1 MASANVAEVD
11 LAVIGAGLAGCS
23 LISRLQQLGS
33 NLNIA
38 LIEAGRGP
46 GGRTATRRR
55 RDQSGWLLNHGAP
68 GFGLS
73 ESKSEGM
80 EALLSPLRSAG
91 VLQRDERAV
100 LSLNAQGDLSPAN
113 SPGACPV
120 GGWWHGLPSMASI
133 CEALLDAAD
142 SVELSRQFETR
153 VRWLERRQGHW
164 LLENE
169 DRTWSLRAKRLVLS
183 GTLLAHP
190 RSLKMLAWNDVPLRS
205 AVAEGGDVGLD
216 AVLSQLERSQA
227 EVRWNLMVDLG
238 VLALNGGQLPAQIW
252 LDNDA
257 KERWKVERLV
267 LQPQS
272 DGRWGLVMHGLDS
285 GEAITPESQ
294 GRLMAQEQ
302 QRLLQL
308 LPELMQGLP
317 VVSAALQ
324 QANPLGVM
332 RWGASR
338 PLNHPLP
345 EELQWCPTSAVG
357 FCGDWIEGPGFGRA
371 EGAISSAVNLAERL
385 HVDR

>member
-46 GGRTATRRR
+46 GGRTATRKR

-80 EALLSPLRSAG
+80 EALLAPLRSAG

-272 DGRWGLVMHGLDS
+272 DGRWGLVVHGLDS

-324 QANPLGVM
+324 QATPLGVM

>member
-1 MASANVAEVD
+1 MAEVD

-23 LISRLQQLGS
+23 LIGRLQQLGS
-33 NLNIA
+33 DLNIA
-38 LIEAGRGP
+38 VIEAGRGP

-55 RDQSGWLLNHGAP
+55 REQSGWLLNHGAP

-73 ESKSEGM
+73 ESMPEGM
-80 EALLSPLRSAG
+80 EALLAPLRSAG

-113 SPGACPV
+113 SPDACPN
-120 GGWWHGLPSMASI
+120 GGWWHGVPSMASI
-133 CEALLDAAD
+133 CETLLNAAG
-142 SVELSRQFETR
+142 SVQLSRQFETR
-153 VRWLERRQGHW
+153 VRWLERHRDHW

-169 DRTWSLRAKRLVLS
+169 NRTWSLKTKRVVLS

-190 RSLKMLAWNDVPLRS
+190 RSLKMLAWDDVPLRT
-205 AVAEGGDVGLD
+205 AVAEGVDVELD
-216 AVLSQLERSQA
+216 KALNLLQQSQA
-227 EVRWNLMVDLG
+227 EVRWNLMADLG
-238 VLALNGGQLPAQIW
+238 VLALNGEQLPAQIW

-267 LQPQS
+267 LQQQS
-272 DGRWGLVMHGLDS
+272 DGRWGLVVHGLDS

-302 QRLLQL
+302 QRLLEL

-317 VVSAALQ
+317 VDSAAFK
-324 QANPLGVM
+324 QATPLGLM

-371 EGAISSAVNLAERL
+371 EGAISSGVKLAEQL

>member
-23 LISRLQQLGS
+23 MICRLQQLGS
-33 NLNIA
+33 NLNIS

-80 EALLSPLRSAG
+80 EALLAPLRSAG

-113 SPGACPV
+113 SPEACPV

-142 SVELSRQFETR
+142 SVQLSRQFETR

-272 DGRWGLVMHGLDS
+272 DGRWGLVVHGLDS

-324 QANPLGVM
+324 QATPLGVM

-357 FCGDWIEGPGFGRA
+357 FCGDCIEGPGFGRA

>member
-1 MASANVAEVD
+1 MAEVD

-23 LISRLQQLGS
+23 LIGRLQQLGS

-80 EALLSPLRSAG
+80 EALLAPLRSAG

-142 SVELSRQFETR
+142 SVQLSRQFETR

-272 DGRWGLVMHGLDS
+272 DGRWGLVVHGLDS

-324 QANPLGVM
+324 QATPLGVM

>member
-1 MASANVAEVD
+1 MTEVD
-11 LAVIGAGLAGCS
+11 LAVIGAGLSGSS
-23 LISRLQQLGS
+23 LIGRLQQLGS

-80 EALLSPLRSAG
+80 EALLAPLRSAG

-324 QANPLGVM
+324 QATPLGVM

>member
-1 MASANVAEVD
+1 MAEVD
-11 LAVIGAGLAGCS
+11 IAVIGAGLAGCS

-80 EALLSPLRSAG
+80 EALLAPLRSAG

-142 SVELSRQFETR
+142 SVQLSRQFETR

-272 DGRWGLVMHGLDS
+272 DGRWGLVVHGLDS

-324 QANPLGVM
+324 QATPLGVM

>member
-23 LISRLQQLGS
+23 LIGRLQQLES
-33 NLNIA
+33 DLNIA

-68 GFGLS
+68 GFNLS
-73 ESKSEGM
+73 ESMPEGM
-80 EALLSPLRSAG
+80 DSLLKPLRAAG

-100 LSLNAQGDLSPAN
+100 LSLNVEAGLSPATSPN
-113 SPGACPV
+113 SWPN
-120 GGWWHGLPSMASI
+120 GGWWHGVPSMASI
-133 CEALLDAAD
+133 CEALLDTAG
-142 SVELSRQFETR
+142 SMKPSLQFETR
-153 VRWLERRQGHW
+153 VRWLERRGDLWQ
-164 LLENE
+164 LENE
-169 DRTWSLRAKRLVLS
+169 DRTWSLRAKHLVLS

-205 AVAEGGDVGLD
+205 AVDEGVDCSLD
-216 AVLSQLERSQA
+216 AVLSLLKCSQA

-238 VLALNGGQLPAQIW
+238 VLALNGEQLPAQIW

-257 KERWKVERLV
+257 KKRWKVERLV

-272 DGRWGLVMHGLDS
+272 DGRWGLVVHGLDS

-302 QRLLQL
+302 QRLVEL
-308 LPELMQGLP
+308 LPELVQGLP
-317 VVSAALQ
+317 VVSAALS
-324 QANPLGVM
+324 QATPLGVM

-345 EELQWCPTSAVG
+345 AELQWCPTSAVG
-357 FCGDWIEGPGFGRA
+357 FCGDWIEGPAAHDQVTEWHRDA
-371 EGAISSAVNLAERL
+371 AHQR
-385 HVDR
+385 R

>member
-80 EALLSPLRSAG
+80 EALLAPLRSAG

-142 SVELSRQFETR
+142 SVQLSRQFETR

-272 DGRWGLVMHGLDS
+272 DGRWGLVVHGLDS

-324 QANPLGVM
+324 QATPLGVM